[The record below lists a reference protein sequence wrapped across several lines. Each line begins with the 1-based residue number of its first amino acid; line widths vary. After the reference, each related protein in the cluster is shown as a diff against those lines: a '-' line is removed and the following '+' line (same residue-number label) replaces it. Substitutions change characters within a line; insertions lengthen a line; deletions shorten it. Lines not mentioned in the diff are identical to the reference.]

1 MTEISTLQSFR
12 IKYKP
17 ELPRS
22 LKKGIKRVAV
32 QEGDKTDSITHQEE
46 LKALFPTTYGQSVIT
61 FKSGKKPK
69 KLEAKNFGVILSG
82 GQAPGGHNVITGL
95 YDALKKIN
103 KNNKLFGFLGG
114 PSGIVDGKYIELDDA
129 LIDSYRNTGG
139 FDMIGSGRTKL
150 ETEEQFMKVW
160 QVCQNLNIS
169 GIVIIGGDDS
179 NTNAALLAEWLKAKN
194 AGICVVG
201 CPKTIDGDLKNAQI
215 ETSFGFDTACK
226 TYAGLVGNIQR
237 DALSAKKYWHFVKL
251 MGRSATHV
259 GLEVALQTHP
269 NITLISEEVEA
280 SKMSLDALVQGMVDV
295 IVERAEAGKN
305 YGVAVIPEGIIE
317 FIPEMKKLITNL
329 NDSMSLVES
338 SDAYKNAKTDAERFQ
353 SVIDHLNQTAPD
365 SAKVFDSLPALI
377 KAQLLLDRDPHGNI
391 QVSKIETEQLLINMI
406 KVKLEKLR
414 AEDKYHGKFSGQAHF
429 FGYEGRCAFP
439 SNFDANYCYA
449 LGYNACALLQSGRT
463 GYISCIK
470 NLTAPVNKWIAG
482 GTPLTM
488 MMTMEKRHG
497 QFKPVIQKALV
508 KLDGPVFKK
517 LLENRSKWALTD
529 DYQFPGAIQYYGPI
543 EVTNAT
549 TKTLEL
555 EKGKMKQRRW
565 FKRLRLFR

>member
-1 MTEISTLQSFR
+1 MTQISTLQSFR

-22 LKKGIKRVAV
+22 LKKGIRNVSAV
-32 QEGDKTDSITHQEE
+32 EGDKTDSITHQEE

-95 YDALKKIN
+95 FDGLKRIN

-114 PSGIVDGKYIELDDA
+114 SAGAVDGNYIEITGE

-139 FDMIGSGRTKL
+139 FDMIRSGRTKL

-169 GIVIIGGDDS
+169 GIIIIGGDDS
-179 NTNAALLAEWLKAKN
+179 NTNAALLAEWFKAKN
-194 AGICVVG
+194 TGIAVVG

-226 TYAGLVGNIQR
+226 TYAGLVGNIER
-237 DALSAKKYWHFVKL
+237 DALSATKYWHFIKL

-280 SKMSLDALVQGMVDV
+280 GNMSLDELVQSMTEV
-295 IVERAEAGKN
+295 IVARAEKGKN
-305 YGVAVIPEGIIE
+305 YGVALIPEGVIE
-317 FIPEMKKLITNL
+317 FIPEMKALISNL
-329 NDSMSLVES
+329 NDSLELVEKS
-338 SDAYKNAKTDAERFQ
+338 PAFKNAHSDTERFKA
-353 SVIDHLNQTAPD
+353 VIAHLNERAPE
-365 SAKVFDSLPALI
+365 SAKLFDSLPTLI

-391 QVSKIETEQLLINMI
+391 QVSKIETEQLLISMI
-406 KVKLEKLR
+406 KERLAKLK
-414 AEDKYHGKFSGQAHF
+414 AEGKYSGKFSAQAHF

-449 LGYNACALLQSGRT
+449 LGYNACALLQCGRT

-470 NLTAPVNKWIAG
+470 NLTAPVNKWMAC

-508 KLDGPVFKK
+508 KLNGPVFKR
-517 LLENRSKWALTD
+517 LVDNRTKWALED
-529 DYQFPGAIQYYGPI
+529 DYQFPGAIQYFGPY

-549 TKTLEL
+549 TQTLEL

-565 FKRLRLFR
+565 FKKLRLFG